1 MNRTARSQV
10 PGALLLASLLISS
23 ALPAAE
29 WPQWRGP
36 FHDGTSPETGLVS
49 EWSKEGENLAWRVDF
64 TGRSTPVVFDG
75 KVCANG
81 RVGED
86 QTRQG
91 MVACFDAGTG
101 RLLWEHRYPVYH
113 TTVPW
118 NRVGWANVAG
128 DPESGLLFAQAVH
141 GMFWAF
147 DVDTG
152 EIAWSHF
159 LPEEYGF
166 LSGYGGRTQ
175 TPLVHGDRVYVTFAS
190 SGWGNQAAPRHRV
203 YAFDKAS
210 GVLVWVA
217 TPGGMPA
224 DMNSQSTPQIL
235 VVEGRELI
243 VHGNGDGHVYAQDAA
258 TGEKVWDYH
267 LSKRGINSTVLVDG
281 TTVYAAHSEENP
293 DTPDQARVVAID
305 GTGTG
310 DVTKTHERWRRQLGV
325 GFGSPALSDGT
336 LYVLDNAANLHAL
349 DAATGE
355 PRWQIELGTVGKSSP
370 VVADG
375 KLYVTEVNGRFH
387 ILKVPTGEE
396 TAPTPLDQDELEM
409 PEGRYAEI
417 YGSPAVAYGR
427 VYFTTEEGL
436 YALGDPDDEFT
447 VTPGPSRQPETAPGP
462 AGQVARILVVPAEA
476 LVHPGDA
483 VEVEVLAFDAKGRPV
498 PWARAQPAMQW
509 QREGLTGELMAEPGG
524 GEARFETSAQAP
536 YQAGTLTAELGG
548 MSAATRIRVIP
559 RVPFTEDFESYAA
572 GSAPPH
578 WIGAAGKWAVIET
591 ESGPDGP
598 GKVLE
603 KGPRERGLERH
614 ATYIGAPDAAGYTI
628 QADVKSTKVGRR
640 MGDVGLI
647 NSGYTV
653 DLRGSLQTVELR
665 SWEAA
670 RRISQSVPFAWEPD
684 TWYTVKFD
692 VDSSGAEGV
701 IRAKVWPAG
710 APEPEAWT
718 ITARDPVPVR
728 QGSPG
733 IQGYSPT
740 SLFYDNLKVTAH
752 GR

>member
-1 MNRTARSQV
+1 MNDTARSQV
-10 PGALLLASLLISS
+10 PGALLLAFLLSS

-36 FHDGTSPETGLVS
+36 FHDGTTPETGLVS
-49 EWSKEGENLAWRVDF
+49 TWSKEGENLAWRVDF

-81 RVGED
+81 RVGADE
-86 QTRQG
+86 TRQG
-91 MVACFDAGTG
+91 VVACFDAGTG

-118 NRVGWANVAG
+118 NRVGWASVAG
-128 DPESGLLFAQAVH
+128 DPESGLLFAQGVH

-147 DVDTG
+147 DADSG
-152 EIAWSHF
+152 EVVWSRF
-159 LPEEYGF
+159 LAEELGF

-175 TPLVHGDRVYVTFAS
+175 TPLVDGDRVIVTFAS

-203 YAFDKAS
+203 YAFDKKS

-224 DMNSQSTPQIL
+224 DMNAQSTPQVL
-235 VVEGRELI
+235 VVEGRRLY
-243 VHGNGDGHVYAQDAA
+243 VHGNGDGRIYAQDAA
-258 TGEKVWDYH
+258 TGETVWSYH
-267 LSKRGINSTVLVDG
+267 LSKRGINTTVLVDG

-293 DTPDQARVVAID
+293 DTPDQARVVALD

-310 DVTKTHERWRRQLGV
+310 DVTKTHEKWRTQLGV
-325 GFGSPALSDGT
+325 GFASPALHEGT
-336 LYVLDNAANLHAL
+336 LYLLDNAANLHAV

-355 PRWQIELGTVGKSSP
+355 PKWQIELGTVGKASP

-396 TAPTPLDQDELEM
+396 TAPTPLDQDELNM

-427 VYFTTEEGL
+427 VYFTTEEGF
-436 YALGDPDDEFT
+436 YALGDPAAEFT
-447 VTPGPSRQPETAPGP
+447 VTAGPAPEPAAAPGP
-462 AGQVARILVVPAEA
+462 AGAPAHILAVPAEV

-483 VEVEVLAFDAKGRPV
+483 VEVKVLAFDAKGRPV
-498 PWARAQPAMQW
+498 TSMPQPQVQW
-509 QREGLTGELMAEPGG
+509 RHEGLAGKVAAAPGG
-524 GEARFETSAQAP
+524 GGARFETDARTA

-548 MSAATRIRVIP
+548 MSAAMRIRVVP
-559 RVPFTEDFESYAA
+559 RLPFTEDFESYAP

-578 WIGAAGKWAVIET
+578 WVGAAGKWAVVET
-591 ESGPDGP
+591 EQ

-614 ATYIGAPDAAGYTI
+614 ATYIGAPDASGYVI

-670 RRISQSVPFAWEPD
+670 RRISESVPFAWEPD
-684 TWYTVKFD
+684 AWYTVKFD
-692 VDSSGAEGV
+692 VGGSGSVGV

-710 APEPEAWT
+710 TPEPEAWT
-718 ITARDPVPVR
+718 ITTRDPVPVR
-728 QGSPG
+728 EGSPG

-740 SLFYDNLKVTAH
+740 SLFYDNLKVTH
-752 GR
+752 R

>member
-1 MNRTARSQV
+1 MNDTARSQV
-10 PGALLLASLLISS
+10 PGALLLAFLLSS

-49 EWSKEGENLAWRVDF
+49 EWSKEGKNLAWRVDF
-64 TGRSTPVVFDG
+64 TGRSTPVAFDG

-81 RVGED
+81 RVGD
-86 QTRQG
+86 DKTRQG

-101 RLLWEHRYPVYH
+101 RLLWEYRYPVYH

-118 NRVGWANVAG
+118 NRVGWASVAG

-147 DVDTG
+147 DADTG
-152 EIAWSHF
+152 EVVWSRF
-159 LPEEYGF
+159 LAEELGF

-175 TPLVHGDRVYVTFAS
+175 TPLVEGDRVIVTFAS

-203 YAFDKAS
+203 YAFDKKS

-224 DMNSQSTPQIL
+224 DMNSQSTPQVL
-235 VVEGRELI
+235 VVDGRKLY

-267 LSKRGINSTVLVDG
+267 LSKRGINTTVLVDG

-310 DVTKTHERWRRQLGV
+310 DVTKTHETWRTQLGV
-325 GFGSPALSDGT
+325 GFGSPALHEGI
-336 LYVLDNAANLHAL
+336 LYVLDNAANLYAL

-355 PRWQIELGTVGKSSP
+355 PEWEIEVGTVGKSSP

-387 ILKVPTGEE
+387 ILKLPTGEE
-396 TAPTPLDQDELEM
+396 TAPTPLDQDELNM

-436 YALGDPDDEFT
+436 YALGDPAADFT
-447 VTPGPSRQPETAPGP
+447 VTAGPAPEPATTTGP
-462 AGQVARILVVPAEA
+462 AGPPARILVVPAEA
-476 LVHPGDA
+476 LVRPGDS
-483 VEVEVLAFDAKGRPV
+483 VEVEVLGFDAKGRPV
-498 PWARAQPAMQW
+498 TSMPQTRVQW
-509 QREGLTGELMAEPGG
+509 RHEGLTGKVVAAPGG
-524 GEARFETSAQAP
+524 GGARFETDAETA

-548 MSAATRIRVIP
+548 MSAATRIRVVP

-578 WIGAAGKWAVIET
+578 WIGAAGKWMQWTHSTCPLFSKTSA
-591 ESGPDGP
+591 SGLVAWNFLPSGSRTVRSRAEIASRSQP
-598 GKVLE
+598 G
-603 KGPRERGLERH
+603 G
-614 ATYIGAPDAAGYTI
+614 
-628 QADVKSTKVGRR
+628 
-640 MGDVGLI
+640 
-647 NSGYTV
+647 
-653 DLRGSLQTVELR
+653 
-665 SWEAA
+665 
-670 RRISQSVPFAWEPD
+670 
-684 TWYTVKFD
+684 TW
-692 VDSSGAEGV
+692 
-701 IRAKVWPAG
+701 
-710 APEPEAWT
+710 
-718 ITARDPVPVR
+718 VR
-728 QGSPG
+728 L
-733 IQGYSPT
+733 PT
-740 SLFYDNLKVTAH
+740 PTTWKPL
-752 GR
+752 